1 MVLGKTNV
9 HKKIEIIGRSG
20 GSDLAKE
27 KRKKLKETFNL
38 AQG

>member
-9 HKKIEIIGRSG
+9 HKIEIIGRSG